1 MNTEFEAVMRSYMIR
16 RKCKNLEQLRKKT
29 LIGSNTTFLKKW
41 KYPETFTV
49 EELGEMFNYL
59 NVPYEERF
67 SLLGAIWG
75 ITQKG

>member
-1 MNTEFEAVMRSYMIR
+1 MNIEFEAVMRSYMIR
-16 RKCKNLEQLRKKT
+16 KKVRSLEQLRKKT

-49 EELGEMFNYL
+49 EELGDMFDYL
-59 NVPYEERF
+59 NVEYEERIH
-67 SLLGAIWG
+67 LLGELWG